1 MSPDE
6 KIITLLPPPNRE
18 VPYHGVHPL
27 FLLGGVNLQP
37 NFQKGERG
45 LKGPQLLKGGW
56 WERGGDI
63 FQGGGCNFYIKDKV
77 KSEIFND
84 KKSL

>member
-6 KIITLLPPPNRE
+6 KIITLLPPQMEKCPIITCT
-18 VPYHGVHPL
+18 PL
-27 FLLGGVNLQP
+27 SAGGVNLQP
-37 NFQKGERG
+37 NFQKGEGG

-63 FQGGGCNFYIKDKV
+63 FQGKGCNFYIKDKL